1 MKIGVVVQARNG
13 SSRYPGKM
21 LHNFSGKT
29 ALEWII
35 TRCRD
40 IDADC
45 RVLATSVEKEDD
57 VLAEIALD
65 KGWYVVRGGADDV
78 LGRFAKAVGQYELEI
93 VVRLT
98 GDCILT
104 DYRIVNFAL
113 SAFREMNPDYLI
125 VTNII
130 DGFDVEV
137 ISGTAICDADKKAK
151 LPSEREHVNPFIT
164 KSKSY
169 RKAYVPY
176 TDESYSHIHLS
187 LDYRDDAKVLEDV
200 LAELGSGDFS
210 YANVVDL
217 INAKP
222 ALIERTRH
230 IVPGE
235 DGERRATEADRKF
248 IQGLKGPQLRLSNS
262 NSLFDKVLT
271 AIPNGSQTFSKS
283 YLQFSV
289 GASPLFVKGGRGC
302 MLTDVDDNT
311 YIDYTMG
318 LGPCILGYAFGPVV
332 EAIERQLR
340 NGSAY
345 TLPHYLEYEL
355 AELLTQVIP
364 CAEMVRFGK
373 NGSDVTSAAVRLA
386 RAYTGRDYVACC
398 GYHGWQDWYI
408 ATTTMNKGI
417 PEAVRKLTLTFDY
430 NNIESLEK
438 LFGQYSNK
446 IACVIMEPV
455 SLASPEHD
463 FLNKV
468 KQMAHKNGALL
479 VFDEVVTGFR
489 FALGGAQEYFGVTPD
504 IACVGKAMANGMPMS
519 AIVGKREFMKLFDE
533 VFFSFTFGGE
543 TASIAAALFVIRY
556 MIKNKTIEYIWKQG
570 EMLRNRV
577 MNLIHEKEMDDIVS
591 LSGYPVRT
599 VMDVKAEEK
608 EALAMRTLFQQE
620 CVKRGVLFTGSHNMS
635 LPHDNEIIEKT
646 LSVYDEVMDIL
657 KYSIDYGMF
666 EEMIEGRLLQPVFRK
681 VR

>member
-21 LHNFSGKT
+21 LHNFLGKT
-29 ALEWII
+29 ALEWVI
-35 TRCRD
+35 TRCRA
-40 IDADC
+40 IDADY

-57 VLAEIALD
+57 VLAEIAVD
-65 KGWYVVRGGADDV
+65 KGWHVVRGGIDDV
-78 LGRFAKAVGQYELEI
+78 LGRFAKAVRQDDLET

-113 SAFREMNPDYLI
+113 SAFREMKPDYLI

-137 ISGTAICDADKKAK
+137 ISGAAICEADKKAK
-151 LPSEREHVNPFIT
+151 LPSEREHVTPLIT

-169 RKAYVPY
+169 RKAGVPY
-176 TDESYSHIHLS
+176 TDESYAHIHLS
-187 LDYRDDAKVLEDV
+187 LDYRDDAMVLEDI
-200 LAELGSGDFS
+200 LAELNSEDFS
-210 YANVVDL
+210 YADVVDL

-230 IVPGE
+230 IVPSE
-235 DGERRATEADRKF
+235 DGTRRAAEGDRKF
-248 IQGLKGPQLRLSNS
+248 IQGLKGSPLRLNNS

-271 AIPNGSQTFSKS
+271 TIPNCSQTFSKS

-289 GASPLFVKGGRGC
+289 GASPLFAKEGRGC
-302 MLTDVDDNT
+302 ILTDVDDNT

-318 LGPCILGYAFGPVV
+318 LGPCILGYAYEPVL
-332 EAIERQLR
+332 EAIEHQLR
-340 NGSAY
+340 KGSAY

-408 ATTTMNKGI
+408 ATTTRNKGI

-430 NNIESLEK
+430 NNIGSLEK
-438 LFGQYSNK
+438 LFDQYSDK

-455 SLASPEHD
+455 SLAAPGRH
-463 FLNKV
+463 FLDKV

-489 FALGGAQEYFGVTPD
+489 FAMGGAQEYFGVTPD
-504 IACVGKAMANGMPMS
+504 ITCVGKAMANGMPMS
-519 AIVGKREFMKLFDE
+519 AIVGKREFMKLLDE
-533 VFFSFTFGGE
+533 IFFSFTFGGE

-556 MIKNKTIEYIWKQG
+556 MVKNKTIEYIWKQG
-570 EMLRNRV
+570 EMLRDRV
-577 MNLIHEKEMDDIVS
+577 MKLIHEKEMGDIVS
-591 LSGYPVRT
+591 LTGYPVRT
-599 VMDVKAEEK
+599 VMDLKGGEA
-608 EALAMRTLFQQE
+608 EALAMKTLFQQE
-620 CVKRGVLFTGSHNMS
+620 CAKRGVLFTGSHNMS
-635 LPHDNEIIEKT
+635 LPHDNGIIQKT
-646 LSVYDEVMDIL
+646 LSVYDEVMDLL
-657 KYSIDYGMF
+657 KYSIEYGMV

-681 VR
+681 V